1 MIRYKLG
8 LRHDTR
14 LFEVRSRGTGFCV
27 SATFWLRNAGGMG
40 SIPCENASDLK
51 RKELHKQ

>member
-1 MIRYKLG
+1 MIRYILG
-8 LRHDTR
+8 LRHDMR
-14 LFEVRSRGTGFCV
+14 LFEVRSRGTDFCV
-27 SATFWLRNAGGMG
+27 SATFWLRNAGGIG